1 MKVPKQPYI
10 ARGSYLSLSS
20 FITSP
25 DQKLERVYSKAEKEI
40 MKEMETNKENVDP
53 HNIRM
58 RMQLSLNTIEPVV
71 KKSKLI
77 NEHQ

>member
-1 MKVPKQPYI
+1 
-10 ARGSYLSLSS
+10 
-20 FITSP
+20 
-25 DQKLERVYSKAEKEI
+25 

-58 RMQLSLNTIEPVV
+58 RMQLSLNTIHPTV

-77 NEHQ
+77 NEHQE